1 MVRVN
6 RGEHHK
12 TQRVP
17 RAYVMAAALA
27 RDIPDGSFALCG
39 MHGEIGLAA
48 CLLAQRTHAPN
59 LWFQLDGGGIVNP
72 RLAHV
77 PHTVNDWRLA
87 DGAEAIVSGLS
98 GMWNLSRPRL
108 TFEFFGGLEVDQRGN
123 LNLIGVPGLRGPGGA
138 AGMAAAR
145 YPFFYTYL
153 HRHDERVFVRRVRH
167 VTVPGNLSG
176 RSVRDAA
183 GLLGSGPRLVVSPL
197 GVFDFSGPDGIM
209 RAVSIHAGV
218 DPELLAAST
227 GFPLELDG
235 VGETPPLTVEE
246 LAILRELDRE
256 GALSTV
262 VPEAA

>member
-1 MVRVN
+1 MN
-6 RGEHHK
+6 REQHREI
-12 TQRVP
+12 QRVP

-59 LWFQLDGGGIVNP
+59 LWLQLDGGGVINP
-72 RLAHV
+72 RLSHV
-77 PHTVNDWRLA
+77 PHTVNDWRLTA
-87 DGAEAIVSGLS
+87 GAEAIVSGLS

-145 YPFFYTYL
+145 YAFFYTYL
-153 HRHDERVFVRRVRH
+153 HRHDERVFVPQVRH
-167 VTVPGNLSG
+167 ITAPGNLSG
-176 RSVRDAA
+176 RRVRVSA
-183 GLLGSGPRLVVSPL
+183 GLLGGGPRLVVSPL

-209 RAVSIHAGV
+209 RAVSIHSGA
-218 DPELLAAST
+218 DADLLASST
-227 GFPLELDG
+227 GFALDLDD
-235 VGETPPLTVEE
+235 VRETPPLTEE
-246 LAILRELDRE
+246 EHATLRELDRE

-262 VPEAA
+262 LPEA